1 MTKKNKANKN
11 ALSYFISLHEPRP
24 TDSQDLS
31 PQRCDKSAEL
41 WI

>member
-24 TDSQDLS
+24 TDSQEFS
-31 PQRCDKSAEL
+31 PQR
-41 WI
+41 